1 MTAKILFALGL
12 LLAAIGVLSPPAA
25 LAAGMVFALV
35 FTHPF
40 DLQSKHWS
48 KILLQASVVALG
60 FGIDIGDVIRTGRE
74 TLPYTAFSISVAMV
88 LGLVLGRLLR
98 VRSKAAMLVAAGTA
112 ICGGSAIAAIAP
124 ITNPN
129 DEELAMSLG
138 AIFTLNSVALF
149 LFPVIGLLLHLTQ
162 AQFGLWSALAIHD
175 TSSVVGAA
183 AKYGSQALAIGT
195 VVKLTRSLWIIP
207 LAFVIALANR
217 SDAKIRLPWFISF
230 FCLAAMAKGYFT
242 SLSHLFAHF
251 YQLGHA
257 GLAMTLFL
265 IGTGISLRTIKQAGA
280 GVMLQ
285 ALILWIIVG
294 AGSLVAIWSGW
305 VQL

>member
-1 MTAKILFALGL
+1 M
-12 LLAAIGVLSPPAA
+12 
-25 LAAGMVFALV
+25 
-35 FTHPF
+35 
-40 DLQSKHWS
+40 
-48 KILLQASVVALG
+48 VALG
-60 FGIDIGDVIRTGRE
+60 FGINIGDVIRTGRE
-74 TLPYTAFSISVAMV
+74 TLPCTAFSISVAMV

-138 AIFTLNSVALF
+138 AIFTLNSVSIS
-149 LFPVIGLLLHLTQ
+149 FPVIGLLLHLTQ

-230 FCLAAMAKGYFT
+230 FCLAAMAKSYFT

-251 YQLGHA
+251 YQCGHA

-305 VQL
+305 VRL